1 MDYQIEEGLTMAIQ
15 GADDI
20 LVYVGTYTTRESFV
34 DGKAT
39 GIHILRLDT
48 TSGAMR
54 QVAVSAPIVNPSFLV
69 LHPSGR
75 FLYTVNEVYTAD
87 SGAVSAYAV
96 DAISGG
102 LTFLNQ
108 QPSHGGAPCHIALDA
123 AGNALLVANYQT
135 GSVAVLPIAE
145 DGRLGSASDVL
156 QHVGS
161 SIDAQRQ
168 QGPHAHSVTFD
179 PDGRF
184 VFVCDLGLD
193 QILVYGFDGDHRKL
207 LPHTTPWAEVRAGAG
222 PRHLDFH
229 PNGRWV
235 YAINE
240 LDSTIDV
247 FAFDREAGTLLPLQ
261 HVSTLPPDNRGTNHC
276 ADIHVAPSGRFV
288 YGSNRGHDSIAV
300 FAVDAPTGKLSLAG
314 HTATQGRTPRNF
326 AIDPTGS
333 WLFVAN
339 QDSDTIVPFHVDPL
353 NGLLEPA
360 GPPVAVPTPVC
371 VRIMP
376 SAARG

>member
-1 MDYQIEEGLTMAIQ
+1 
-15 GADDI
+15 
-20 LVYVGTYTTRESFV
+20 
-34 DGKAT
+34 
-39 GIHILRLDT
+39 
-48 TSGAMR
+48 
-54 QVAVSAPIVNPSFLV
+54 SFLV

-102 LTFLNQ
+102 LTFLNR
-108 QPSHGGAPCHIALDA
+108 QPSHGGAPCHLALDA
-123 AGNALLVANYQT
+123 AGHALLVANYQT

-145 DGRLGSASDVL
+145 DGCLGSASDVL

-161 SIDAQRQ
+161 SINAQRQ

-184 VFVCDLGLD
+184 VLVCDLGLD
-193 QILVYGFDGDHRKL
+193 KILVYRFDGERGKL
-207 LPHTTPWAEVRAGAG
+207 VPHATPWAEVRAGAG

-229 PNGRWV
+229 PSGRWV

-247 FAFDREAGTLLPLQ
+247 FAFDREAGTLLSLQ
-261 HVSTLPPDNRGTNHC
+261 HVSTLPPDIKGTNHC

-300 FAVDAPTGKLSLAG
+300 FGVDDHTGRLSPVG
-314 HTATQGRTPRNF
+314 HTATNGRTPRNF

-339 QDSDTIVPFHVDPL
+339 QDSDSIVPFHVDAQ
-353 NGLLEPA
+353 NGHLEPA

-371 VRIMP
+371 VRMMP
-376 SAARG
+376 SPARG